1 MRHRVAG
8 YKLNRNSS
16 HRKALAKN
24 MLRSFF
30 LEFDKKGYIVT
41 TRTKAKFIQP
51 KAEKLISLAKNK
63 TVHNIRRAMAILR
76 DRDAVEILFDQI
88 GPYYANR
95 PGGYTRVLGLAR
107 TRLGDNAPRAY
118 FGYVREDEVAAD
130 TPAPEEAAAET
141 TS

>member
-24 MLRSFF
+24 MMRSFF
-30 LEFDKKGYIVT
+30 LEFDRKGYIVT

-51 KAEKLISLAKNK
+51 QVEKMISLSRNK
-63 TVHNIRRAMAILR
+63 TLHNVRRAMAVLC
-76 DRDAVEILFDQI
+76 DREAVSKLFDQI
-88 GPYYANR
+88 GPYYADR

-118 FGYVREDEVAAD
+118 FGYVR
-130 TPAPEEAAAET
+130 TEEPAAAPAA
-141 TS
+141 SGSS

>member
-1 MRHRVAG
+1 MRHRYAG
-8 YKLNRNSS
+8 YKLNRTSS

-30 LEFDKKGYIVT
+30 LEFDRKGYIVT

-51 KAEKLISLAKNK
+51 KVEKMISLARTKS
-63 TVHNIRRAMAILR
+63 VHNIRRAMAVIG
-76 DRDAVEILFDQI
+76 DREAVTKLFDQI
-88 GPYYANR
+88 GPYYSER

-118 FGYVREDEVAAD
+118 LGYVRD
-130 TPAPEEAAAET
+130 EEAVAVPAGDAEE
-141 TS
+141 

>member
-1 MRHRVAG
+1 MRHRYAG
-8 YKLNRNSS
+8 YKLNRTSS

-30 LEFDKKGYIVT
+30 LEFDRKGYIVT

-51 KAEKLISLAKNK
+51 KVEKMISLARTKS
-63 TVHNIRRAMAILR
+63 VHNIRRAMAVIG
-76 DRDAVEILFDQI
+76 DREAVTKLFDQI
-88 GPYYANR
+88 GPYYSER

-118 FGYVREDEVAAD
+118 LGYVRD
-130 TPAPEEAAAET
+130 EEAVAVPASDVEE
-141 TS
+141 

>member
-51 KAEKLISLAKNK
+51 KAEKLISLGRNK
-63 TVHNIRRAMAILR
+63 TVHNMRRAMAILR

-95 PGGYTRVLGLAR
+95 AGGYTRVLGLAR

-118 FGYVREDEVAAD
+118 FGYVREDEAVEA
-130 TPAPEEAAAET
+130 APEEAAAGAEE
-141 TS
+141 

>member
-24 MLRSFF
+24 MMRSFF

-51 KAEKLISLAKNK
+51 KVEKMISLARNK
-63 TVHNIRRAMAILR
+63 TVHNVRRAMAALG
-76 DRDAVEILFDQI
+76 DREAVSKLFDQI
-88 GPYYANR
+88 GPYYADR

-118 FGYVREDEVAAD
+118 FGYVREDEQEAVA
-130 TPAPEEAAAET
+130 EAET
-141 TS
+141 SEAS